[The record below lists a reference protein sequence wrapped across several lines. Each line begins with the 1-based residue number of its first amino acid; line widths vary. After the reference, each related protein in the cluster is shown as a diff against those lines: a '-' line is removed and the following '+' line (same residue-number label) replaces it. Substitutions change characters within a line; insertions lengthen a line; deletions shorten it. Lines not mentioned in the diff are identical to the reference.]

1 VFMILMILSWIS
13 ITCVTVYCKQGVD
26 LDDNLLLGVLV
37 VNGQCVFKLYFG
49 DKDPLTDQF

>member
-13 ITCVTVYCKQGVD
+13 ITCVPVYCKQGVD

>member
-1 VFMILMILSWIS
+1 MILMILSWIS
-13 ITCVTVYCKQGVD
+13 ITCVPVYCKQGVD

-37 VNGQCVFKLYFG
+37 VNGQRVFKLYFG